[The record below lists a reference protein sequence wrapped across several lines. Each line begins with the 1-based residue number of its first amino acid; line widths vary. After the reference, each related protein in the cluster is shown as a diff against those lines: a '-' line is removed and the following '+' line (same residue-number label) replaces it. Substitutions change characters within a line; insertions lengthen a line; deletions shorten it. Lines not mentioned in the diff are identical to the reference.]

1 MMQKIKL
8 KIRCVG
14 ALFLAGMLA
23 GVLSVVPEVDSA
35 EYLNEAATNAH
46 QVRIG
51 ASFQFI
57 MALAY
62 MGIGIFLY
70 PILKSFDRSL
80 AIGFLSFRIIAAT
93 LVIVG
98 TIALL
103 SILALSQEYARYL
116 PQSPVYLEALGN
128 VLKATRDYINHVFM
142 ILVLCAGNIILYILF
157 IRTRLIPNWL
167 AVWGVIGNLLSVV
180 ASVLILFQIMDI
192 ISTPYILLNVPTALQ
207 ELILAIWLLTKGFDG
222 KVLLAKEA

>member
-1 MMQKIKL
+1 
-8 KIRCVG
+8 
-14 ALFLAGMLA
+14 
-23 GVLSVVPEVDSA
+23 
-35 EYLNEAATNAH
+35 LNEAATNAH
-46 QVRIG
+46 QVRMG
-51 ASFQFI
+51 ATFQFI

-62 MGIGIFLY
+62 MGIGILLY

-80 AIGFLSFRIIAAT
+80 AIGFLSFRMIAAT

-98 TIALL
+98 TIVLL

-116 PQSPVYLEALGN
+116 PQSLVYLEASGN

-142 ILVLCAGNIILYILF
+142 ILVLCMGNLLLYLLL
-157 IRTRLIPNWL
+157 IRSKLIPKWISL
-167 AVWGVIGNLLSVV
+167 WGIIGNLLSAV
-180 ASVLILFQIMDI
+180 ASVLILFQVLDI
-192 ISTPYILLNVPTALQ
+192 ISTPYILLNVPTAVQ